1 VSSTTANVDRVSG
14 THAARPRAL
23 AAFPRIARLIV
34 AVVAALAPA
43 CGADPHADLRQSA
56 EAMLWTAAPRQ
67 LRRSQFTAL
76 FPQGTPSQLVS
87 YLFSTIGTAEW
98 PESASRVAQDP
109 ELREMTRLMHMPLL
123 ADGIRVTHTSP
134 KLELGRQI
142 VVRADDAKQRI
153 IVEGYADP
161 TEPPVVTLARELR
174 VPELARHEREYLEA
188 LARSNLDSGATAQA
202 F

>member
-1 VSSTTANVDRVSG
+1 M
-14 THAARPRAL
+14 
-23 AAFPRIARLIV
+23 V
-34 AVVAALAPA
+34 AIVAALALALA